1 MKFNF
6 ARAISE
12 IPNLELFANWF
23 DSELMDLLTKMIE
36 IYWFHT
42 CTYKQDHTCTLG
54 GVLSAYKT
62 PSAISIGSNIGK
74 AILPDSIDCR
84 TSLGIISVLTP
95 PGLRLWKLE
104 Y

>member
-36 IYWFHT
+36 IY
-42 CTYKQDHTCTLG
+42 
-54 GVLSAYKT
+54 
-62 PSAISIGSNIGK
+62 
-74 AILPDSIDCR
+74 
-84 TSLGIISVLTP
+84 
-95 PGLRLWKLE
+95 
-104 Y
+104 